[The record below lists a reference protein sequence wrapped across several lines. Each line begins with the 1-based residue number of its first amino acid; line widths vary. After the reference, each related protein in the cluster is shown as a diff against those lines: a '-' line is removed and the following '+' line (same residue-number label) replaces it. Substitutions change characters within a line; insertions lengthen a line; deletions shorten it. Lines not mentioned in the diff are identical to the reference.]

1 MTFESNGIQMES
13 HDDQHDRLLTL
24 FHAYDVDNSGRI
36 EKDEFLQICS
46 ELHVRSSETEAI
58 FAKLDTDRDGSI
70 NLQEFLCGF
79 RRVSDLL
86 SGEDM
91 ESDDNFSPAW
101 EDFQTRMGDLAKYIA
116 KREQTAIL
124 HQNISMTEPRLVPQY
139 ERVVLNFTREIKL
152 QTTEME
158 HLALAVK
165 RAHDQASMQLS
176 EMEEEMDQRIHAA
189 ERSTRI
195 QEVKRSE
202 SALNELRQQ
211 YDTQVY
217 ELQQKIRTLQVA
229 EEQNR
234 TVTLKD
240 EASALKKKNN
250 QLTLDNQRL
259 KQEVL
264 ESHTNI
270 AFLQSELVSLKSD
283 LTDHSINSERDEA
296 LMHCFSE
303 ERGNLER
310 QIEMLQSA
318 NRKLH
323 DSNDALRSALEN
335 SQKENSKIQ
344 QMATPS
350 PGDHASRHKSFYSP
364 HRCCHGLCPDDGF
377 DSPLQQ
383 SSLAATPD
391 GLHRPGCEALAL
403 ALCDPMRLRRRSCE
417 QDSLAE
423 SCLDSG
429 RSTLRGS
436 YAYDS
441 EQEGYRQ
448 EAQHQDHHQDEHPI
462 TLQHA
467 DSLDTDTE
475 TVDVH
480 DEIPLES
487 DSESVLEWRSH
498 KIEKKKRETN
508 RRCLSAIFTEPEIEL
523 DRSKPASS
531 ERAYR
536 VVLAGDAAVG
546 KSSFLLRLCKNEF
559 TESTKATLGVDF
571 QMKTLVVD
579 GEPTVLQL
587 WDTAGQERFRSIAK
601 SYFRRAD
608 GVLLLYDVTCERS
621 FLNVREWVDMIEDV
635 SQDDIPIMLVGN
647 KCDLRPEAMQD
658 GIVCIPTSYGEK
670 LAMTYSALFCETSAK
685 DGSNII
691 EAVLH
696 LAREVTKHAQE
707 KINPTAVT
715 SLTGNGNKKLPNLNC
730 CT

>member
-1 MTFESNGIQMES
+1 MTFESKGIQMES
-13 HDDQHDRLLTL
+13 DDQHDRLLTL

-46 ELHVRSSETEAI
+46 ELHVKSSETEAI
-58 FAKLDTDRDGSI
+58 FAKLDTDRDGTI

-79 RRVSDLL
+79 QRVSDLL
-86 SGEDM
+86 SGDDM
-91 ESDDNFSPAW
+91 ESDENFSPAW
-101 EDFQTRMGDLAKYIA
+101 EDFQTRLGDQAKYIA
-116 KREQTAIL
+116 KREQAAIL
-124 HQNISMTEPRLVPQY
+124 YQNISMTEPRLVPQY

-165 RAHDQASMQLS
+165 RAHDQAAMQLS
-176 EMEEEMDQRIHAA
+176 EMEEEMDHRIHAA

-195 QEVKRSE
+195 QEVKRAE
-202 SALNELRQQ
+202 AALNELKHE

-217 ELQQKIRTLQVA
+217 ELQQKILKLQVA
-229 EEQNR
+229 EGQNR
-234 TVTLKD
+234 TISLKD
-240 EASALKKKNN
+240 EASALKKKNIE
-250 QLTLDNQRL
+250 LTLQNQRL

-270 AFLQSELVSLKSD
+270 AFLQSELDSLKSD

-296 LMHCFSE
+296 LMRCFSE

-323 DSNDALRSALEN
+323 DSNDTLRSALEN
-335 SQKENSKIQ
+335 SQRESNKTQVSITQ
-344 QMATPS
+344 TGGPS
-350 PGDHASRHKSFYSP
+350 PGDNTSRHKSLFSP
-364 HRCCHGLCPDDGF
+364 YRCCPGLCPDESF
-377 DSPLQQ
+377 DSQLQLDD
-383 SSLAATPD
+383 SL
-391 GLHRPGCEALAL
+391 HKPGCDALAL

-417 QDSLAE
+417 ADSLAE

-436 YAYDS
+436 YGYDS
-441 EQEGYRQ
+441 EQEGYKQ
-448 EAQHQDHHQDEHPI
+448 GPP
-462 TLQHA
+462 LQHHT
-467 DSLDTDTE
+467 DSIAGDVSDTE
-475 TVDVH
+475 TVDVQ
-480 DEIPLES
+480 DEMPLES
-487 DSESVLEWRSH
+487 DSESVLDWKSH
-498 KIEKKKRETN
+498 KVEKKKKEAPPN
-508 RRCLSAIFTEPEIEL
+508 RKCLSAIFSEPEIEL
-523 DRSKPASS
+523 GRSQQAS

-559 TESTKATLGVDF
+559 TENTKATLGVDF

-621 FLNVREWVDMIEDV
+621 FLNVREWVDMIEV
-635 SQDDIPIMLVGN
+635 
-647 KCDLRPEAMQD
+647 K
-658 GIVCIPTSYGEK
+658 
-670 LAMTYSALFCETSAK
+670 
-685 DGSNII
+685 
-691 EAVLH
+691 
-696 LAREVTKHAQE
+696 
-707 KINPTAVT
+707 
-715 SLTGNGNKKLPNLNC
+715 
-730 CT
+730 